1 MTTTTVS
8 HILKASTAQT
18 IGALKGM
25 LIKGEAYAR
34 KLNVEDKVILSHRL
48 YPDMFDLTRQVQIA
62 CDTVARGAARL
73 AGLDMPEFP
82 DTEQTFADLI
92 ARCDK
97 AIAYVNGVDSG
108 KIDANTNVTLQIPM
122 GANTMPME
130 GKAYLSGFILTNL
143 HFHAAIAYALLRA
156 QGLNIGKRDYLVPVE

>member
-8 HILKASTAQT
+8 HILKASTTQT
-18 IGALKGM
+18 LGALKGM

-34 KLNVEDKVILSHRL
+34 KLNVEDKVLLNHRL

-62 CDTVARGAARL
+62 CDTAARGAARL
-73 AGLDMPEFP
+73 AGLDMPEYP
-82 DTEQTFADLI
+82 DTEQTFPELI
-92 ARCDK
+92 ARCEK
-97 AIAYVNGVDSG
+97 AIAYVNGVENA

-143 HFHAAIAYALLRA
+143 HFHSAIAYALLRQ
-156 QGLNIGKRDYLVPVE
+156 QGLGLGKRDYLVPAE

>member
-8 HILKASTAQT
+8 HILKASTGQT
-18 IGALKGM
+18 LGALKGI

-34 KLNVEDKVILSHRL
+34 KLNLEDKVLLSHRL

-97 AIAYVNGVDSG
+97 AIAYVNGVEDG
-108 KIDANTNVTLQIPM
+108 KIDANTNITLQIPM

-143 HFHAAIAYALLRA
+143 HFHAAIAYALLRQ
-156 QGLNIGKRDYLVPVE
+156 QGVSIGKRDYLVPAG